1 MLDLSQAHLTTLIRR
16 GDVLSMTK
24 AIIGLGNSYYPE
36 TIFKIFVVNAPF
48 VFRSAYAL
56 ASPFIHP
63 VTRDKIRICGGP
75 SRFLP
80 EMASAGIPPTEV
92 PRALGGQHVGRPIAD
107 VIAAFAA
114 ADRGEQ
120 AAATAVQVRQF

>member
-1 MLDLSQAHLTTLIRR
+1 
-16 GDVLSMTK
+16 MTK

-75 SRFLP
+75 SKFLP
-80 EMASAGIPPTEV
+80 EMVSSSLTPLNPPCQLS
-92 PRALGGQHVGRPIAD
+92 RLYG
-107 VIAAFAA
+107 
-114 ADRGEQ
+114 
-120 AAATAVQVRQF
+120 